1 MSFIHSNRHIRLT
14 IIPLAILGIAGCVS
28 SDMGDLEKLVA
39 EIMSKTNQP
48 LSELVSKR
56 MQQYPISGEIN
67 IKVHRP
73 EKLLEEIKNRYQNQS
88 VSVDD
93 IDGYSF
99 DFESWR
105 FNLRMSNTEP
115 LVRLNVET
123 KADEKL
129 LNRKTDEILDLIE
142 TLQG

>member
-1 MSFIHSNRHIRLT
+1 
-14 IIPLAILGIAGCVS
+14 
-28 SDMGDLEKLVA
+28 
-39 EIMSKTNQP
+39 
-48 LSELVSKR
+48 

-67 IKVHRP
+67 IEIHRP
-73 EKLLEEIKNRYQNQS
+73 EKLLEEIKNHYQNQS
-88 VSVDD
+88 VSIDD

-99 DFESWR
+99 DFDSWR

-123 KADEKL
+123 RADEKL
-129 LNRKTDEILDLIE
+129 LDRKTDEILDLIE

>member
-1 MSFIHSNRHIRLT
+1 
-14 IIPLAILGIAGCVS
+14 
-28 SDMGDLEKLVA
+28 
-39 EIMSKTNQP
+39 
-48 LSELVSKR
+48 
-56 MQQYPISGEIN
+56 
-67 IKVHRP
+67 
-73 EKLLEEIKNRYQNQS
+73 LEEIKNRYQNQS

-99 DFESWR
+99 DLESWR

-123 KADEKL
+123 KGDKKL
-129 LNRKTDEILDLIE
+129 LSTKTDEILDLIA